1 MFIITNLTNTFSVD
15 CTGYMHL
22 SGAVGREFLRR
33 PSAGV
38 GPCCPKG
45 NRAGDG
51 MACNNSDRRQWR
63 KQEAVVG
70 AAASEMQADA
80 KQLLGAATRISC
92 LRRKLPAH
100 RPFASLQCIPQLVQ
114 QPQQLGIFLR
124 CQQPGHI
131 VVGLVEAEHRL
142 FVEADA
148 LFGEHQ
154 LLEPGVRACPADGTC
169 SSYRL
174 RRRAG

>member
-1 MFIITNLTNTFSVD
+1 MLFICLVQNNFIQNILIVKTFQKMFIITNLTNTFSVD

-100 RPFASLQCIPQLVQ
+100 RPFCITAVHPAACLKAAAARYF
-114 QPQQLGIFLR
+114 PPLSAARPHSRRSGGSRALSFRGSRCPLR
-124 CQQPGHI
+124 
-131 VVGLVEAEHRL
+131 
-142 FVEADA
+142 
-148 LFGEHQ
+148 
-154 LLEPGVRACPADGTC
+154 
-169 SSYRL
+169 
-174 RRRAG
+174 